1 MKKAFTLM
9 ELMISVVIF
18 SFISILFFKMLNQ
31 AKHTNTFLITKINK
45 INVKGKIMKTI
56 YLDILSKTDN
66 NITIN
71 NIDKNFDSILFK
83 SDYSIHKRIR
93 PYIIYKVVDNILYR
107 VESRLKPNKRID
119 NLEEGITVDSLGKVQ
134 TFRVYLK
141 NKGGSYLIDYRIEK
155 DKIRPFIVKSH

>member
-1 MKKAFTLM
+1 M
-9 ELMISVVIF
+9 
-18 SFISILFFKMLNQ
+18 
-31 AKHTNTFLITKINK
+31 
-45 INVKGKIMKTI
+45 
-56 YLDILSKTDN
+56 
-66 NITIN
+66 
-71 NIDKNFDSILFK
+71 
-83 SDYSIHKRIR
+83 
-93 PYIIYKVVDNILYR
+93 VDNILYR